1 MASFQDVKLTKG
13 VWINISDAVGEAADV
28 DLQIQNNSENR
39 IRVETDSSQP
49 TNNDVGLIVA
59 PFNVAT
65 AITGATEDVWGFSKD
80 VNAIVG
86 VQVAT

>member
-13 VWINISDAVGEAADV
+13 VWIDISDAVGEAADV

-39 IRVETDSSQP
+39 IRVETDASQP
-49 TNNDVGLIVA
+49 TSNDVGLVIA

-65 AITGATEDVWGFSKD
+65 AITGASEFVWGFSRD
-80 VNAIVG
+80 DNAIVG
-86 VQVAT
+86 VQVAS